1 MNTETERIAELLR
14 PSLTH
19 LGVDLV
25 DVVWSGRGRG
35 AVLRVVIDRSG
46 GVTLDDCERVS
57 NAASAVLDAAD
68 PIDSSYR
75 LEVSSPGAERPLRSV
90 DEWRAA
96 LGRRVNVRLHSGDG
110 ERVIEGTLVALSLQ
124 SAPEESQTEAAV
136 RGTAD
141 VEVRERNRRRM
152 ETVALDQVL
161 AARIAVDI

>member
-1 MNTETERIAELLR
+1 MNTETERIADLLR

-19 LGVDLV
+19 LGVDLI
-25 DVVWSGRGRG
+25 DVHWSGRGRG
-35 AVLRVVIDRSG
+35 AVLRIVIDRSG

-90 DEWRAA
+90 DDWRAA

-110 ERVIEGTLVALSLQ
+110 ERVIEGTLVALSME
-124 SAPEESQTEAAV
+124 SALDQPDTTSAV

-152 ETVALDQVL
+152 ETVALDLVI

>member
-90 DEWRAA
+90 DDWRAA

>member
-1 MNTETERIAELLR
+1 MNTETDWRIAELLR

-25 DVVWSGRGRG
+25 DVHWSGRGRG
-35 AVLRVVIDRSG
+35 AVLRVVIDRAG

-68 PIDSSYR
+68 PIDTSYR
-75 LEVSSPGAERPLRSV
+75 LEVSSPGAERPVRTV

-96 LGRRVNVRLHSGDG
+96 LGRRVNVRLRSGDG
-110 ERVIEGTLVALSLQ
+110 ERILEGTLVSLSLE
-124 SAPEESQTEAAV
+124 SEEGHPPAAV
-136 RGTAD
+136 RGAAD
-141 VEVRERNRRRM
+141 IETRERNRRRV
-152 ETVALDQVL
+152 ETLTLDDVI